1 MNAKQSLLSALSLLG
16 ALSRAKAL
24 ALCLLLLAVAA
35 PFGGASGLAAQAP
48 GAAATPGPILERAI
62 LERAIAEQRKKA
74 ESQNSPR
81 ARATALNDLANL
93 LELGGDIAAA
103 FKNYRAAIEADDT
116 WAPAHYNLALLAY
129 TTGDSDL
136 ASSHLEAATELEPDN
151 AWAHYQLGRI
161 ADDAGEAGKA
171 LERYIRAVSLDS
183 RLAFGDVNP
192 HFLVNR
198 YATEILLR
206 ADRTPLEALP
216 PRTYSEPRR
225 ISGLL
230 LPARAPETAPRREEA
245 AAAEEVP
252 EDDAGKVEPGE
263 AARRVTVDRHSSR
276 RVNRSTVPAVPDG
289 NAFQEP
295 TVRPATA
302 EAPVTASAR
311 DERADLASDRRTGR
325 EPQVFTRDDLRR
337 RTLGSGGAVG
347 VPAGSPPPSSRPTSG
362 RRGGVQAGTPVGP
375 GGRQPAGGSGPGP
388 ASGTFGGSGGGRF
401 EPSFRSSA
409 QLDVTI
415 RRFPAPA
422 P

>member
-1 MNAKQSLLSALSLLG
+1 MNAKQSLLSALS
-16 ALSRAKAL
+16 RAKAL
-24 ALCLLLLAVAA
+24 ALCLFLLGAAA
-35 PFGGASGLAAQAP
+35 PFGGASGLAAQVP
-48 GAAATPGPILERAI
+48 GAVATPDPI
-62 LERAIAEQRKKA
+62 LERAIAEQRKRA

-81 ARATALNDLANL
+81 TRATALNDLANL
-93 LELGGDIAAA
+93 LELRGDIAAA
-103 FKNYRAAIEADDT
+103 FENYRAAIEADDS

-136 ASSHLEAATELEPDN
+136 ASSHLATATELEPGN

-171 LERYIRAVSLDS
+171 LEHYVSAVSLDS

-230 LPARAPETAPRREEA
+230 LPALEETATRP
-245 AAAEEVP
+245 AEVADSREVP
-252 EDDAGKVEPGE
+252 DDEVAKAARGE
-263 AARRVTVDRHSSR
+263 AVKSGDRDGLGRVDRSP
-276 RVNRSTVPAVPDG
+276 VPAGFD
-289 NAFQEP
+289 ADRFQEP
-295 TVRPATA
+295 TVRSVTF
-302 EAPVTASAR
+302 EAPVTAGVQ
-311 DERADLASDRRTGR
+311 DEPAEPAADRRTER
-325 EPQVFTRDDLRR
+325 EPRVFTRDDLRR
-337 RTLGSGGAVG
+337 RTVAAGGVSV
-347 VPAGSPPPSSRPTSG
+347 VPAAGRQPSSSPASG
-362 RRGGVQAGTPVGP
+362 RQGAIQVGTPVGP
-375 GGRQPAGGSGPGP
+375 GGRQPTPGP
-388 ASGTFGGSGGGRF
+388 SSGTFEGSRGGRF
-401 EPSFRSSA
+401 EPSARSSA

-415 RRFPAPA
+415 RRLPVPAPA